1 MARATRNAGGVAL
14 ARLGKTSAEIG
25 AEVGRSKMAVGRW
38 ISGERRPSP
47 PDRERMHAIYKIE
60 TSLWDE
66 KPAKRPP
73 KPAPAAPSVVA
84 ETLDDVGVVGG
95 AIASARALQEE
106 LNLEI
111 ASLQVDREAG
121 SATPAERTRRMRE
134 LGALT
139 MQLAE
144 ITGQLDLGRVILK
157 LPMWK
162 RLETEMLEA
171 LKPFPDAAKA
181 VAERLEAFDRVWMAG
196 R

>member
-14 ARLGKTSAEIG
+14 ARVCKASSEIG
-25 AEVGRSKMAVGRW
+25 EALGRSKVAVGRW

-47 PDRERMHAIYKIE
+47 ADRERMRELYKIDP
-60 TSLWDE
+60 SLWDE
-66 KPAKRPP
+66 KPSKRAP
-73 KPAPAAPSVVA
+73 KVASEPSTIAA

-111 ASLQVDREAG
+111 AALQSDRADK